1 VAVRAGVIGRVDRL
15 APWLMRSG
23 LAAVVHAAADREAF
37 SALRVDA
44 YEGFF
49 EALEHPRVFLLD
61 LEPGPAVDQLIDESY
76 TSMEP
81 GDVVVDFSGS
91 YWGDTL
97 RRYRRMRHRSLYYLD
112 AALVVGDG
120 ASALLVAGDAR
131 GVELASPTLARLA
144 GEVPLVRAGE
154 AGAAHFGLMLHDA
167 WRTALAH
174 AASEVHQALEA
185 FPNAASPQLLKAL
198 TGGLGV
204 GHGPRAAW
212 LLDDAV
218 RLEASTPLL
227 AQAVMLEIATA
238 LDELRANPPPPR
250 VGPFV
255 HPDDIL

>member
-1 VAVRAGVIGRVDRL
+1 
-15 APWLMRSG
+15 
-23 LAAVVHAAADREAF
+23 
-37 SALRVDA
+37 
-44 YEGFF
+44 
-49 EALEHPRVFLLD
+49 
-61 LEPGPAVDQLIDESY
+61 
-76 TSMEP
+76 
-81 GDVVVDFSGS
+81 
-91 YWGDTL
+91 
-97 RRYRRMRHRSLYYLD
+97 
-112 AALVVGDG
+112 
-120 ASALLVAGDAR
+120 VAGDAR

>member
-1 VAVRAGVIGRVDRL
+1 MRAGIIGRADRL
-15 APWLMRSG
+15 AVGLAGSG
-23 LAAVVHAAADREAF
+23 LEAVVHAAAVGAANL
-37 SALRVDA
+37 SLPVVDDYA
-44 YEGFF
+44 GFAA
-49 EALEHPRVFLLD
+49 ALEHPRIILLD
-61 LEPGPAVDQLIDESY
+61 AEPGPEIDRLIDEAY
-76 TSMEP
+76 TSLEP
-81 GDVVVDFSGS
+81 GDVVADFSGS

-97 RRYRRMRHRSLYYLD
+97 RRYRRMRHRSIYYLD
-112 AALVVGDG
+112 AAFVRGDG

-131 GVELASPTLARLA
+131 AVDLAMPVLKQLAQA
-144 GEVPLVRAGE
+144 MPLVVAGE

-185 FPNAASPQLLKAL
+185 YPNAARPELLEAL
-198 TGGLGV
+198 TGGFGAS
-204 GHGPRAAW
+204 HGPRASW

-218 RLEASTPLL
+218 RLEAATPLL

-238 LDELRANPPPPR
+238 LEELRTNPPPPR

>member
-1 VAVRAGVIGRVDRL
+1 
-15 APWLMRSG
+15 
-23 LAAVVHAAADREAF
+23 
-37 SALRVDA
+37 
-44 YEGFF
+44 
-49 EALEHPRVFLLD
+49 
-61 LEPGPAVDQLIDESY
+61 
-76 TSMEP
+76 
-81 GDVVVDFSGS
+81 
-91 YWGDTL
+91 
-97 RRYRRMRHRSLYYLD
+97 
-112 AALVVGDG
+112 
-120 ASALLVAGDAR
+120 
-131 GVELASPTLARLA
+131 
-144 GEVPLVRAGE
+144 
-154 AGAAHFGLMLHDA
+154 MLHDA

-185 FPNAASPQLLKAL
+185 FPNAASPQLLQAL

-238 LDELRANPPPPR
+238 LEELRANPPPPR